1 MVKKMHSMAITC
13 KSMIE
18 IMRFFIIALLPVHIC
33 SAMVPPCMARVFTK
47 HKQVIILTLCPTG
60 MGVARVNGVVLSIG
74 EQLLSERH
82 WLRGAYDQ
90 PDCVDCSD
98 RARSKGSQFVVGLC
112 TVPCNERY
120 HTLKNYK
127 LCHLDT

>member
-1 MVKKMHSMAITC
+1 MVKKIHSMAITC

-18 IMRFFIIALLPVHIC
+18 IMRFFIVVVALYHRASPSTSLQCNGAALQGESVHKTQTSDHFDPLPN
-33 SAMVPPCMARVFTK
+33 
-47 HKQVIILTLCPTG
+47 G
-60 MGVARVNGVVLSIG
+60 DGVARVNGVVLSIG

-120 HTLKNYK
+120 HTYV
-127 LCHLDT
+127 T